1 VKAQLPLTPLGEAA
15 VQSNARRN
23 IHRAMVSQ
31 QPRACR
37 TFSQQRAKALSM
49 FSQQRAKALRF
60 RAAPCMTKCSV
71 KATMMSA

>member
-1 VKAQLPLTPLGEAA
+1 
-15 VQSNARRN
+15 
-23 IHRAMVSQ
+23 MVSQ

-37 TFSQQRAKALSM
+37 MFSQQRAKALSMFSQQRAKALSM